1 MEFEILIANLRRIKA
16 EMDFDLAR
24 CHDVYRLAHLLDMHH
39 REIGKLSDE
48 ADELVRELER
58 GR

>member
-1 MEFEILIANLRRIKA
+1 MDFETLVNKLHRKKAEFEY
-16 EMDFDLAR
+16 ELAR
-24 CHDVYRLAHLLDMHH
+24 CHDVCRLAHLVNLHVKELELIRAD
-39 REIGKLSDE
+39 